1 MFQRIASLA
10 LIGLIAFGA
19 VSCKKK
25 SGSGAAAAQAK
36 FQAEQKVRALKA
48 YQDLVKKYP
57 DSEYAEKAKERIR
70 ALATPAPAKKK

>member
-10 LIGLIAFGA
+10 LIGFIAFGA

-25 SGSGAAAAQAK
+25 NTNNAAAAQAK
-36 FQAEQKVRALKA
+36 FQTEQRKKALKA

-70 ALATPAPAKKK
+70 ALATPAPAKK